1 MNTQRIEATATR
13 EGKWWEIDLPGL
25 GTRTAARKLADVQEM
40 AEECAALWLDV
51 ESDTLDVHVRVDLPE
66 DVRHEWEQART
77 KAERARTEESEAAAL
92 SRAVVHR
99 LRADGYTY
107 AEAAQLLGLSMQ
119 RVHQLDKKTT
129 A

>member
-13 EGKWWEIDLPGL
+13 EGKWWEINLPGL
-25 GTRTAARKLADVQEM
+25 GTRTAARKLANVQEM

-51 ESDTLDVHVRVDLPE
+51 EIETLDVHVRIDLPA
-66 DVRHEWEQART
+66 DVRSEWEAARA

-92 SRAVVHR
+92 SRAVVRR

-119 RVHQLDKKTT
+119 RVHQLDKN
-129 A
+129 AAA